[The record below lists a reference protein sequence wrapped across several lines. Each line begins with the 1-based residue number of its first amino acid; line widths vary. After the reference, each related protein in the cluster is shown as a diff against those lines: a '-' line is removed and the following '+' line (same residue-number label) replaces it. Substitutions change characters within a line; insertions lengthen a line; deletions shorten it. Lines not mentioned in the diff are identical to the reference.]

1 MTVTSIDY
9 MLPPLLPSS
18 FHLMLRL
25 QLLCCRPRRRGKI
38 SIDLGKLMSFGSCG
52 AAVGTV
58 LCQKLLDYGMA
69 HHKQRYPDLLQA
81 LEGLMATPAPE
92 HLCHEVSHCSI
103 RLSKKGDSAIL
114 EVRSYIASEIMPHLH
129 LIRGYLLAIDGE
141 LLGPRPVGSLLRR
154 TRA

>member
-25 QLLCCRPRRRGKI
+25 QLLCCWPRRRGKI

-52 AAVGTV
+52 AAVGMG
-58 LCQKLLDYGMA
+58 LCQKLLDYGRA
-69 HHKQRYPDLLQA
+69 HHK
-81 LEGLMATPAPE
+81 GLMATPAPE

-114 EVRSYIASEIMPHLH
+114 EVRFHIASEMMPHLH
-129 LIRGYLLAIDGE
+129 LIRGYLLAMDGE